1 MSQPVTAEKLL
12 WCVSQ
17 SKSAGFLKEQLAHH
31 TAMHIGES
39 YVAAPEAIGKRLVV
53 YPKKVEKGGV
63 EIMHLHSV

>member
-1 MSQPVTAEKLL
+1 
-12 WCVSQ
+12 
-17 SKSAGFLKEQLAHH
+17 
-31 TAMHIGES
+31 MHIGES